1 MTIERRNQILSKDVI
16 STSELAE
23 LLGVNRTYASYCMQ
37 NIKRNSDRL
46 AKITGETIKGKCHV
60 QDYLDFFGIEKPDR
74 YGKYDGEPLK
84 IRMVES
90 DEKKHFHSVCEYRE
104 G

>member
-23 LLGVNRTYASYCMQ
+23 LLGINETYASYCMG

-46 AKITGETIKGKCHV
+46 AKITGKTIKGKCHV
-60 QDYLDFFGIEKPDR
+60 QDYLDFFGIDKSDR
-74 YGKYDGEPLK
+74 YGKCSTEPLN
-84 IRMVES
+84 IRVVES
-90 DEKKHFHSVCEYRE
+90 DDVQHRRSVCEYRE
-104 G
+104 K